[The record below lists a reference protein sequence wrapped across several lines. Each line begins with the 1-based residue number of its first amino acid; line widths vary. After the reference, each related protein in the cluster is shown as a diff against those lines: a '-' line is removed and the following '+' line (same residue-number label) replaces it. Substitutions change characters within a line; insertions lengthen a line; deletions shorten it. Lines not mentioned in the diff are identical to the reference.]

1 MFPFQK
7 DRSLSKAWQT
17 ARVGAS
23 IPAYTLRSEPGTGE
37 EASLTRNP
45 TSFNPGGFW
54 VGYEA
59 FMDSQRNSR
68 HHDESAGRPT
78 SSEPCHC
85 RDDAAAHSKL
95 QCMGGMVCLLTEL
108 PRGSI
113 VPPSSSRT

>member
-37 EASLTRNP
+37 EA
-45 TSFNPGGFW
+45 
-54 VGYEA
+54 
-59 FMDSQRNSR
+59 
-68 HHDESAGRPT
+68 
-78 SSEPCHC
+78 CHC

-113 VPPSSSRT
+113 VPPSSSRTYLHKHINLKPNTKAP